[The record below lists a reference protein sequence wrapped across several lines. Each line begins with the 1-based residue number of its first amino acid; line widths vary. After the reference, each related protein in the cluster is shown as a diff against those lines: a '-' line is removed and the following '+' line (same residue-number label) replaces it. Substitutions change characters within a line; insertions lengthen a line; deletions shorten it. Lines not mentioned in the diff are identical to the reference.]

1 MFLSSRLNDLVIEIV
16 IDLAYAVNILK
27 YSDGGLTTLE
37 TDFDFSILSRFRC
50 HFDRQYAALYLV
62 IQREVPYSL
71 RADAW
76 SLFFQ
81 GRVYYSFSML
91 WTVLRGA
98 IFVEDANISPYFNQ
112 FLFFQFRQKC
122 LLLSALVL
130 ANFFGELSQH

>member
-1 MFLSSRLNDLVIEIV
+1 MRCWYSLIEFVFLSSRLNDLVIEIV

-62 IQREVPYSL
+62 IQREVSYSL

-76 SLFFQ
+76 SLFF
-81 GRVYYSFSML
+81 
-91 WTVLRGA
+91 
-98 IFVEDANISPYFNQ
+98 
-112 FLFFQFRQKC
+112 
-122 LLLSALVL
+122 
-130 ANFFGELSQH
+130 